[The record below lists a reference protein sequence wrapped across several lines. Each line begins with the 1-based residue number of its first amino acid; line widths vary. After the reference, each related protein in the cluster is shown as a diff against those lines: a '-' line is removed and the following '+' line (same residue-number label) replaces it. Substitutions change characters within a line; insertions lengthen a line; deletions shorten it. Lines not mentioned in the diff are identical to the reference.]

1 MGEKELGRALLQ
13 LDSEQLAGNPDARQQ
28 TWKILERDRRRV
40 WWLTAIT
47 ITLWAAAILM
57 VFAMLIA
64 FGLVFPLQAKLRDP
78 AELARL
84 PAEMQQ
90 DAQFKAQIAF
100 QMVVVGVTCSVGIL
114 ALAALATVL
123 LVLASRRA
131 TLRQINAS
139 LLEIS
144 QQLKELR
151 ANPPAMK
158 SAAP

>member
-13 LDSEQLAGNPDARQQ
+13 LDSEQLAGNPGARQQ
-28 TWKILERDRRRV
+28 TWKILERDRHRV

-47 ITLWAAAILM
+47 ITLWAAAIGM
-57 VFAMLIA
+57 VFLMLIA
-64 FGLVFPLQAKLRDP
+64 FALVFPLQAKLRDP
-78 AELARL
+78 AQVARL
-84 PAEMQQ
+84 PPEMRQ

-100 QMVVVGVTCSVGIL
+100 QMVTVGVTCSVGIL
-114 ALAALATVL
+114 AMAALSTIL
-123 LVLASRRA
+123 LVLATRRA

-151 ANPPAMK
+151 DSPRQSLK
-158 SAAP
+158 

>member
-1 MGEKELGRALLQ
+1 LQ

-47 ITLWAAAILM
+47 IALWAAAIGMVLLM
-57 VFAMLIA
+57 LVA

-84 PAEMQQ
+84 PPEVQK

-100 QMVVVGVTCSVGIL
+100 QMVTVGVTCSVGIL
-114 ALAALATVL
+114 ALAALATIL
-123 LVLASRRA
+123 LVVASRRA

-144 QQLKELR
+144 QQLRELR
-151 ANPPAMK
+151 Q
-158 SAAP
+158 SAPK